1 MEVSPL
7 LFFAFVGARE
17 CRATQCIHR
26 VRIGRP
32 PLRLHWISLVVDVT
46 PDVHGSVLTRVSGT
60 DLNIRCCLGSRPHAD
75 KGTGTTKLVTYRHIP
90 GRSSPSPIRFL
101 ATHGHVEPLGIPSI
115 IFGALMFKLTP
126 GLRVGGILFALN
138 GVACIVGFI
147 GIAAESTWLRQGSL
161 VGGVLFL
168 LALVPMTWVFVRS

>member
-1 MEVSPL
+1 
-7 LFFAFVGARE
+7 
-17 CRATQCIHR
+17 
-26 VRIGRP
+26 
-32 PLRLHWISLVVDVT
+32 
-46 PDVHGSVLTRVSGT
+46 
-60 DLNIRCCLGSRPHAD
+60 
-75 KGTGTTKLVTYRHIP
+75 
-90 GRSSPSPIRFL
+90 
-101 ATHGHVEPLGIPSI
+101 
-115 IFGALMFKLTP
+115 MFKLTP